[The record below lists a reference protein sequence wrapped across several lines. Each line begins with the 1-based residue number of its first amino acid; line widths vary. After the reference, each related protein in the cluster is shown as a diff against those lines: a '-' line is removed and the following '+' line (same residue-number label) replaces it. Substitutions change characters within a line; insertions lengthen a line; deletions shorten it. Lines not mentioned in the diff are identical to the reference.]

1 MPTAAQRTILP
12 MGLRLS
18 DTHVSPVT
26 TSKHYAK
33 RMATVPAGMVQ
44 ELALWVPGNVVSLRT
59 EG

>member
-1 MPTAAQRTILP
+1 